1 MKSCEKNISKL
12 SQGNGGPISHKGW
25 IKKQSAIM
33 SWLIVTFIC
42 KHLEVLM
49 MGKDENFEDLAERIQ
64 RMQDKARKIAQQKDP
79 SKALKR
85 GFHAKGMGVRAK
97 FKVRSDLPEQL
108 RVGLFQ
114 AGVVYDALVRFSNA
128 RGEVLG
134 DLAKDQRGIA
144 IRLKPTPGEN
154 LSPEDNSN
162 VQDFLMTNTPVSFAR
177 NPDQFI
183 EVGEILLDGTRT
195 VIPNLVKKYGF
206 TEARR
211 ILGVFL
217 APLIS
222 FRPLQMNQYW
232 SRTSYRF
239 GDFPVRYLIR
249 PIDGSEIWSTT
260 RQVTE
265 VLRSLR
271 HDASQRESYMRTK
284 LQDALRNGEVCFDFC
299 IQHFVD
305 EKKTPV
311 EDAYIEWK
319 EKDAPPVPIA
329 MLVLPKQELD
339 DRLQQEVEQ
348 MAFSPWNTKDFTPLG
363 RINLAREKVYS
374 ASAGHRGANLGAGN

>member
-1 MKSCEKNISKL
+1 M
-12 SQGNGGPISHKGW
+12 GN
-25 IKKQSAIM
+25 
-33 SWLIVTFIC
+33 
-42 KHLEVLM
+42 
-49 MGKDENFEDLAERIQ
+49 DENFEDLAVRIQ
-64 RMQDKARKIAQQKDP
+64 RMQDKARRIAQQKNP
-79 SKALKR
+79 SAALKR
-85 GFHAKGMGVRAK
+85 GFHAKGTGVKAK
-97 FKVRSDLPEQL
+97 LKVRSDLPENL

-114 AGVVYDALVRFSNA
+114 PGAAYEALVRFSNA

-134 DLAKDQRGIA
+134 DLGKDQRGIA
-144 IRLKPTPGEN
+144 IRLKTNPGEN
-154 LSPEDNSN
+154 LSAEDDSN
-162 VQDFLMTNTPVSFAR
+162 IQDFLMTNTPVSFAR

-183 EVGEILLDGTRT
+183 EVGEILLEGTRH

-217 APLIS
+217 APIVS
-222 FRPLQMNQYW
+222 FKPLQMNQYW
-232 SRTSYRF
+232 SRTSYQF
-239 GDFPVRYLIR
+239 GDLPARYLIR
-249 PIDGSEIWSTT
+249 PIDGSVTWSMI

-271 HDASQRESYMRTK
+271 HDASRRNNYMRAK
-284 LQDALRNGEVCFDFC
+284 LQDALREGQVCFDFC
-299 IQHFVD
+299 IQIFVD

-363 RINLAREKVYS
+363 RINLARKKVYS
-374 ASAGHRGANLGAGN
+374 ASAGHRGAHIGAGN